1 MTLTHTSELTIL
13 QTHVTI
19 ADPHISSDNKD
30 SLNIRFAIYEALV
43 RFDDQANFVPSL
55 ATGWTLAE
63 DAQTW
68 TFKMRENVRCHNGV
82 ILNSQDTVESI
93 KRACDPNLGGDLG
106 TEGLYYNYLSDM
118 RLKALDDHTVQMV
131 TSKPMADLLDI
142 IVDIPIIPHGA
153 LSALPQTPVG
163 SGPYCMVEC
172 GSNLI
177 VMEAFDQYWAGKPPV
192 HKITWRAE
200 PDAGS
205 RVHMLLAGEVD
216 LITQVPVDQRRA
228 IEENLAIDLVIAPSS
243 VSAVFM
249 CNSRTG
255 VCEDKRIRQALNYAL
270 DMEAIIDEVMAGTAE
285 PLNGPLTSLHFGN
298 NPDTPP
304 YAYDPEK
311 AKELLADA
319 GYHDGMSLVLN
330 VPTVL
335 PDEATELARLMANQY
350 AKVGISTEIKEF
362 TDRPGYA
369 NMVKAKE
376 IDDACCFDS
385 SPLSTF
391 RPLREKFHS
400 GIRGPWWQGYVNYEV
415 DRLLDLAQATANTAE
430 RQLVYRQAYRIIR
443 DDAPWIFLYN
453 PTLAWGVG
461 SRALG
466 WEPTIDGLV
475 NLI

>member
-1 MTLTHTSELTIL
+1 
-13 QTHVTI
+13 
-19 ADPHISSDNKD
+19 
-30 SLNIRFAIYEALV
+30 
-43 RFDDQANFVPSL
+43 
-55 ATGWTLAE
+55 
-63 DAQTW
+63 
-68 TFKMRENVRCHNGV
+68 
-82 ILNSQDTVESI
+82 
-93 KRACDPNLGGDLG
+93 
-106 TEGLYYNYLSDM
+106 
-118 RLKALDDHTVQMV
+118 
-131 TSKPMADLLDI
+131 
-142 IVDIPIIPHGA
+142 
-153 LSALPQTPVG
+153 
-163 SGPYCMVEC
+163 
-172 GSNLI
+172 
-177 VMEAFDQYWAGKPPV
+177 
-192 HKITWRAE
+192 
-200 PDAGS
+200 
-205 RVHMLLAGEVD
+205 
-216 LITQVPVDQRRA
+216 
-228 IEENLAIDLVIAPSS
+228 
-243 VSAVFM
+243 
-249 CNSRTG
+249 
-255 VCEDKRIRQALNYAL
+255 
-270 DMEAIIDEVMAGTAE
+270 MEAIIDEVMAGTAE

-319 GYHDGMSLVLN
+319 GCHEGMSLVLN

-362 TDRPGYA
+362 SDRPGYA

-415 DRLLDLAQATANTAE
+415 DRLLDLAQATASTAE
-430 RQLVYRQAYRIIR
+430 RQRVYRQAYRIIR
-443 DDAPWIFLYN
+443 DDAPWIFFYN